1 MPRGQSCLLEAIKSI
16 TYSQYAINREHK
28 PIVTA
33 VFSLGGGAYSFV
45 ARLTSSRLTFDDAPL
60 SRRPR
65 V

>member
-33 VFSLGGGAYSFV
+33 VFSLGGGGRTHLLPAFQV
-45 ARLTSSRLTFDDAPL
+45 
-60 SRRPR
+60 
-65 V
+65 VV